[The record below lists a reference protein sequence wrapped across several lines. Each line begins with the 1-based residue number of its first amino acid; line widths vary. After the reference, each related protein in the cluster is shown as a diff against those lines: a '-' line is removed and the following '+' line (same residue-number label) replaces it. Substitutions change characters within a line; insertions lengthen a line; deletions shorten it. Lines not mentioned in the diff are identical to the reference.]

1 MVKLTDQEKKV
12 LRFCSKKW
20 FKNPAGISALDLD
33 REFGFLNKD
42 AMILFERLVEKGMG
56 TINANVVLFQ
66 ISFSI
71 GKKFSPSDGKE
82 VVTHIFFPSK
92 EVMAQNYFKSDLS
105 KQDIPEF
112 SKRLHLGAHQIG
124 LVFFT
129 EEVLLKYFDHP
140 EKYKI
145 EDTLAGGNLT
155 TNWENEDESD
165 EYLHVRYG
173 KKLINGGRVAVTTI
187 YKDLAMMSPI
197 EQKYWSSFE
206 IKEFISDPGDENFR
220 RFMLRT
226 YEGEFVDF
234 PDPIAE
240 LSKSIQSMNDAFGGE
255 PLFLKTHNMH
265 LHPPVENTRKAYC
278 DSCSE
283 LFKLVGPDN
292 IKKDLLKKWLTGKL
306 GITGS
311 ELVNTASIRE
321 FGTMQMFHV
330 LEREIVK
337 NDDLTIRIEMIK
349 DLRIDADHKILTE
362 TGEVDSYTWKFSVI
376 CEETAHFL
384 KGLADGILHL
394 KSADCYRDRT
404 PHH

>member
-33 REFGFLNKD
+33 REFGFSNKD
-42 AMILFERLVEKGMG
+42 AMVLFESLVEKGMG
-56 TINANVVLFQ
+56 TINANVVLYQ

-71 GKKFSPSDGKE
+71 GKNLTPSTGKE
-82 VVTHIFFPSK
+82 AVTNLFFPSK
-92 EVMAQNYFKSDLS
+92 EVLSQNYYSSDLS
-105 KQDIPEF
+105 KQDIPEY

-129 EEVLLKYFDHP
+129 EEVLRKYFDHP

-155 TNWENEDESD
+155 TNWENEEEAD

-173 KKLINGGRVAVTTI
+173 KKLINGGRVAVTAI
-187 YKDLAMMSPI
+187 YKDLAMMIPN
-197 EQKYWSSFE
+197 EQRYWSSFE

-220 RFMLRT
+220 RFVLRT
-226 YEGEFVDF
+226 YEGEIVDF

-240 LSKSIQSMNDAFGGE
+240 LSKSIQYMNVAIGGE
-255 PLFLKTHNMH
+255 PLFLKSNNIH

-283 LFKLVGPDN
+283 LFKLIGPDN
-292 IKKDLLKKWLTGKL
+292 IKKDVLKKWITGRL
-306 GITGS
+306 GIMEN
-311 ELVNTASIRE
+311 ELINTVSGRE
-321 FGTMQMFHV
+321 FGTLQMLQV
-330 LEREIVK
+330 LEREIMK
-337 NDDLTIRIEMIK
+337 NVDLITKIEMIK
-349 DLRIDADHKILTE
+349 ELRIEADHKIVAE
-362 TGEVDSYTWKFSVI
+362 TGEDDHYTWKFSVI
-376 CEETAHFL
+376 CEETVQSL
-384 KGLADGILHL
+384 RKLADGVLHL
-394 KSADCYRDRT
+394 KSADC
-404 PHH
+404 